1 MFINKRMR
9 EGKRFINKC
18 QRILAKFPKEGK
30 YTCKPCAA
38 SHKFSHCSMLE
49 FT

>member
-18 QRILAKFPKEGK
+18 QRILAKFPKGGK